1 MSGPIPCTSKASS
14 EPIAFFKLSEMLTRL
29 YAKSDRGHLHDV
41 TVEAVCLQDRIQ
53 YRVRQA
59 YRAGAPVDGVV
70 RYDFPAAVEYLAC
83 TSSRAPYLLEVL
95 GYNGVHGTWRIAGS
109 EDEWK
114 EF

>member
-1 MSGPIPCTSKASS
+1 MV
-14 EPIAFFKLSEMLTRL
+14 FFRLSEMLTKL

-53 YRVRQA
+53 HRVRQA
-59 YRAGAPVDGVV
+59 YRDGAPIDGVV

-83 TSSRAPYLLEVL
+83 SESLARGLLQVL